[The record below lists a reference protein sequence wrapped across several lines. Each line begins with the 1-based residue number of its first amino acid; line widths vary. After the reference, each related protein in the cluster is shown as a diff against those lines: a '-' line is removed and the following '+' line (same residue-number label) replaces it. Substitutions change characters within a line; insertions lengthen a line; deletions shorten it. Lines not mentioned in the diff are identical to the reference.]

1 MKRDISKI
9 CDRAYDV
16 LIIGGGIVGAS
27 TALDATL
34 RGLSVLL
41 VDKGDFGG
49 ATSASS
55 GKMIHGGIRF
65 MQNAK
70 LLRVRESLHH
80 RKVFLNIAPH
90 LVHSIPFIIPT
101 YGHGIKGKEILT
113 AGMFVYELL
122 GIDKNVTKDP
132 SKKIPRFKILS
143 KKEVLS
149 LEPGINSN
157 GLTGGV
163 LYYDCQMH
171 TPERLTLA
179 FIQSA
184 NENGADVFNYMKVQ
198 DLITEKNKV
207 GGAKIVDLLS
217 GNIFTVKS
225 LYTINASG
233 PWINKTISMVDSIK
247 NQKQIQFSKG
257 IHIVTEPITK
267 NHAIAL
273 ATKHQQAKSLVS
285 RGGRH
290 FFIAPWKNH
299 SLIGTTNVDFNGDP
313 DDQMVTKKD
322 IEDFL
327 EEIKDSYKSA
337 SKITMNDIKYFYGGL
352 YIDDA
357 NINFNNGYQGHRN
370 DQIFDHKEDNN
381 LDGLISV
388 IGVKYTT
395 SLQLAEK
402 IVDKIVKRLG
412 KGKTQSVLEN
422 NSLYGGD
429 ISNYSEFVKNAVNK
443 FSSVLD
449 AEIIESL
456 ISLYGTKY
464 GDVLNIGLINNSF
477 LEKIVEDFPYIKA
490 QVIYSIKN
498 EMAVK
503 LTDIFL
509 RRIGIGTLKKPN
521 DEVIISVANLM
532 AQELNWNKEKI
543 QSEIDELKSIYSLK

>member
-9 CDRAYDV
+9 NNRSYDV

-27 TALDATL
+27 TALDASL

-41 VDKGDFGG
+41 VDKGDFGS

-65 MQNAK
+65 MQHAK

-90 LVHSIPFIIPT
+90 LVHPIPFIIPT

-113 AGMFVYELL
+113 AGMIVYELL
-122 GIDKNVTKDP
+122 GIDKNVTKDL
-132 SKKIPRFKILS
+132 SKKVPHFRILS

-184 NENGADVFNYMKVQ
+184 NENGADVFNYMRVQ
-198 DLITEKNKV
+198 DLITDKNKV
-207 GGAKIVDLLS
+207 TGAKIVDSLS
-217 GNIFTVKS
+217 GNVFTVKS

-233 PWINKTISMVDSIK
+233 PWINKTLKIVDFLK
-247 NQKQIQFSKG
+247 DQNPIQFSKG
-257 IHIVTEPITK
+257 IHIVTESITK

-273 ATKHQQAKSLVS
+273 ATKHHQAKSLVS

-290 FFIAPWKNH
+290 FFIAPWKSH
-299 SLIGTTNVDFNGDP
+299 SLIGTTNVDFNGDQ
-313 DDQMVTKKD
+313 DDRMVTKKD
-322 IEDFL
+322 ILEFL
-327 EEIKDSYKSA
+327 DEIKEVYEPA
-337 SKITMNDIKYFYGGL
+337 SKISVEDIKYFYGGL

-357 NINFNNGYQGHRN
+357 NIDFNKGYQGHRN
-370 DQIFDHKEDNN
+370 DQIFDHKENDN

-402 IVDKIVKRLG
+402 IIDKISRRLG
-412 KGKTQSVLEN
+412 KRNVKSVLEN

-429 ISNYSEFVKNAVNK
+429 ISNYAEFVRKAVNK
-443 FSSVLD
+443 YSNLIGE
-449 AEIIESL
+449 EIIENL
-456 ISLYGTKY
+456 ILLYGTKY
-464 GDVLNIGLINNSF
+464 ENVLAIGKSNKSLF
-477 LEKIVEDFPYIKA
+477 EKIDKDFPFIKA
-490 QVIYSIKN
+490 QVTYSVKN
-498 EMAVK
+498 EMALK
-503 LTDIFL
+503 LSDIFQ
-509 RRIGIGTLKKPN
+509 RRIGLGTLKKPDN
-521 DEVIISVANLM
+521 KIILSVANLM
-532 AQELNWNKEKI
+532 AHELDWNSEKI
-543 QSEIDELKSIYSLK
+543 ELEISELKSVYSLN